1 MITVKKMPN
10 NLEDALSLLQCTLVA
25 KRLMFT
31 PEQVTWGQYDV
42 LEILR
47 LRGDQTPSQLS
58 QGLGISR
65 QNLSK
70 FLRVLKTLGFV
81 SQYQSEHDK
90 RELITHLTGK
100 GHDFLQRAATGRKE
114 NATKVSEALTEEE
127 QKIFISLS
135 RKVTDALGHDQ

>member
-1 MITVKKMPN
+1 MAN

-47 LRGDQTPSQLS
+47 LKGDQTPSQLS
-58 QGLGISR
+58 GSLGISR

-70 FLRVLKTLGFV
+70 FLRALKTLGFV
-81 SQYQSEHDK
+81 SQYQSEQDK
-90 RELITHLTGK
+90 RELITHLTDK
-100 GHDFLQRAATGRKE
+100 GADFLQRAATGRKE
-114 NATKVSEALTEEE
+114 NAIKVSEALSKEE
-127 QKIFISLS
+127 QALFIDLAN
-135 RKVTDALGHDQ
+135 KVTSALGHNDKF